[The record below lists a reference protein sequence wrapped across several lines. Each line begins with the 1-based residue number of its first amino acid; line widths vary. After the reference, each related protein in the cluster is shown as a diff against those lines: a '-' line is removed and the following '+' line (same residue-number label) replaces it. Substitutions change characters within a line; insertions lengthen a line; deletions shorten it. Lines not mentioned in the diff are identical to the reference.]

1 MAVNEPDLAHGRLV
15 AVPGP
20 SSSPLAL
27 GFVSTYGPTKCGLA
41 TFTASLTQALELDS
55 ENIGIVSCVDE
66 ANVTSHP
73 ADVVAE
79 WVRMSEASLENT
91 ADRLNEYDAVVI
103 QHEFGIFG
111 GQDGDDVLTLVAR
124 LDVPVIV
131 VLHTVLPNPS
141 PHQRMVIESLAT
153 IADRVVAQ
161 SQVARTRLL
170 EAYRV
175 DPGRVVV
182 IQHGA
187 HANLAPRV
195 VPEPSSG
202 RPVILTWGLMGPGK
216 GIEHAIDAVAKL
228 RDLDPRPE
236 YVIMGE
242 THPKIVEQSGE
253 AYRESLL
260 ARAEAAGAADL
271 VRFMGGYHDT
281 PAILAQIRR
290 SDIVLLP
297 YLSREQVVSGVLVE
311 AIASG
316 KPTVA
321 TAFPHAVELLSEG
334 SGIVVPHEDP
344 DAMAVALRT
353 LLTDAM
359 RAAHAAAAARR
370 QAPALFWPTVAKE
383 YEQLARHV
391 VLNPGCRRPS
401 DRSINRRSRI

>member
-1 MAVNEPDLAHGRLV
+1 MPLQATSDLGKRNLV
-15 AVPGP
+15 ALP
-20 SSSPLAL
+20 SSGGDSPLSL
-27 GFVSTYGPTKCGLA
+27 GFVSTYTPTRCGLA
-41 TFTASLTQALELDS
+41 TFTASLTQALDLDS
-55 ENIGIVSCVDE
+55 DDIGIVSCVDE
-66 ANVTSHP
+66 PGVVDHPSNVI
-73 ADVVAE
+73 AE
-79 WVRMSEASLENT
+79 WVRDSKDSLDK
-91 ADRLNEYDAVVI
+91 AVVALNAYDAVII

-111 GQDGDDVLTLVAR
+111 GSDGEDVLELVTR
-124 LDVPVIV
+124 LEVPVIV

-141 PHQRMVIESLAT
+141 PHQRMIIESLAT
-153 IADRVVAQ
+153 LADRVVAQ
-161 SQVARTRLL
+161 SEVARTRLL
-170 EAYRV
+170 EAHDV
-175 DPGRVVV
+175 DPSRVVV

-195 VPEPSSG
+195 VPEVQHA
-202 RPVILTWGLMGPGK
+202 RPVILTWGLIGPGK

-228 RDLDPRPE
+228 RDLEPRPE

-253 AYRESLL
+253 AYRESLV

-271 VRFMGGYHDT
+271 VRFMDGHHDT
-281 PAILAQIRR
+281 ASILAQIRR

-344 DAMAVALRT
+344 AAMAEALRS
-353 LLTDAM
+353 LLTDPVGAA
-359 RAAHAAAAARR
+359 RASAAARR
-370 QAPALFWPTVAKE
+370 QAPSLFWETVGRE
-383 YEQLARHV
+383 YEELAMEV
-391 VLNPGCRRPS
+391 VP
-401 DRSINRRSRI
+401 NRVSASF